1 MSSTIKTYLGI
12 LLTTIAVVIQI
23 GIITQDKIASNA
35 VSFKNDVVEELQC
48 SHFAPSV
55 MQSCID
61 TGASLGYTTE
71 ITPISNGTGEI
82 IMCEV
87 IIKYK
92 YTIPVVGTQIDQEAR
107 GYAR

>member
-12 LLTTIAVVIQI
+12 LLTTIAVVILI
-23 GIITQDKIASNA
+23 GFITQDKIASNA

-55 MQSCID
+55 IQSCKD
-61 TGASLGYTTE
+61 TGTNLGYTTE

-92 YTIPVVGTQIDQEAR
+92 YTIPVVGTQIDQEVR